1 MIDAAAHLVAAAQ
14 MLLGL
19 AGAGFL
25 EWLAAGCIVRPAEP
39 GMKAEPRPYLAAVP
53 LKGSY

>member
-14 MLLGL
+14 MPLEL

-25 EWLAAGCIVRPAEP
+25 EWLAAEP
-39 GMKAEPRPYLAAVP
+39 GMKAEPRPYLAAVQ